1 MCGSQKLQLNNTRLI
16 RFAGIRVRAAGAF
29 VRVAQCSSDRT
40 LGDSA
45 AMLST
50 NSQRIGTSESEP
62 SSSSTAWSDPDVS
75 ESHAACASLRDTS
88 SSLLWGLGRSFNDR
102 TIRDN
107 LASDE
112 PELSLPD
119 NQFGPITVFIERGRD
134 GWPIQICFSA
144 PLLLADAKC
153 G

>member
-1 MCGSQKLQLNNTRLI
+1 M
-16 RFAGIRVRAAGAF
+16 AGRA
-29 VRVAQCSSDRT
+29 
-40 LGDSA
+40 
-45 AMLST
+45 
-50 NSQRIGTSESEP
+50 
-62 SSSSTAWSDPDVS
+62 VS
-75 ESHAACASLRDTS
+75 F
-88 SSLLWGLGRSFNDR
+88 LGRTGSLSFNDR

-134 GWPIQICFSA
+134 ALPIQICFSA